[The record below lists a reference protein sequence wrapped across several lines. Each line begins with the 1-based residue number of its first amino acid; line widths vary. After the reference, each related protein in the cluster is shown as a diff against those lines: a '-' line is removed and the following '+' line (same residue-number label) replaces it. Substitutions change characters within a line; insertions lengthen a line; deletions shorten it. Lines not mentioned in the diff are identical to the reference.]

1 MNILKIFK
9 KNSPKLYNNNF
20 TIVSNNC
27 WGGFIYKRFKLQYNS
42 PFIGLFI
49 FAPDYI
55 YLLKNFNNII
65 NNDIRPVQPQESRYY
80 EQLKKYRI
88 LD

>member
-27 WGGFIYKRFKLQYNS
+27 WGGFI
-42 PFIGLFI
+42 
-49 FAPDYI
+49 
-55 YLLKNFNNII
+55 
-65 NNDIRPVQPQESRYY
+65 
-80 EQLKKYRI
+80 
-88 LD
+88 